1 MANALRLLEFALAY
15 NLARAFG
22 MHLKGTPL
30 EGASVETIR
39 TRLLK
44 IGARVVCSVRR
55 VVIHLAE
62 GYPLKDLFARVLGR
76 LRAVPA
82 LWPASG

>member
-1 MANALRLLEFALAY
+1 MDHLRRQALTDTELAQ
-15 NLARAFG
+15 AQ
-22 MHLKGTPL
+22 
-30 EGASVETIR
+30 VDTIR
-39 TRLLK
+39 LKLLK

-76 LRAVPA
+76 LRLVPA
-82 LWPASG
+82 FSPASG